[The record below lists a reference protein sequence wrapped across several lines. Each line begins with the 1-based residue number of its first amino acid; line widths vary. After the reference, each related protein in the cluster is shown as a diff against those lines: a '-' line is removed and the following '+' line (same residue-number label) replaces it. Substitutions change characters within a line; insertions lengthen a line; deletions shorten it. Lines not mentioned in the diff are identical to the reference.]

1 MKEWEQ
7 DDWKM
12 KETERKG
19 IKEGIDEV
27 WKNGKKTNT
36 EIQMRRKK
44 KRKAKR
50 KGKKMLV

>member
-27 WKNGKKTNT
+27 WKKWKEDKYRNT
-36 EIQMRRKK
+36 DETKK
-44 KRKAKR
+44 KKEKR
-50 KGKKMLV
+50 KGKERKC